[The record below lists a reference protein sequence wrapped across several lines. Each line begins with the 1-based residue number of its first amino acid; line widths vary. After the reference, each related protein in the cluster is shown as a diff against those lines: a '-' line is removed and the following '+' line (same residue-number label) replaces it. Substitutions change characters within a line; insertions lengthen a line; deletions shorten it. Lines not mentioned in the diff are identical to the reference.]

1 MKSFRQFI
9 IKNTIS
15 EYLEIPKDPK
25 TNKPAEFDWKALK
38 KRIRQVK
45 YKLGRDITQKEF
57 DRWVKT
63 QGKENESKW
72 RKLINKRKEV
82 ESEIKA
88 SQQGKSDAQ
97 SEWPSS
103 FDEDDP
109 TDVKKPKNQ
118 KLGDTT
124 KGGKVKTIKKP
135 KKPPGWKTRPFG
147 KPTGIDPSTGDAT
160 YVRPKDAP
168 KNEKGRRA
176 KRQKWDYEKVKSDID
191 KADLDRLSKGK
202 REYSTSKLAKQKYG
216 DWSTT
221 KYEKGTWYS
230 GVKPDRNTKYN
241 RVDQG
246 EVSRRARK
254 YTQKINQRRITSDAD
269 KVINKL
275 RKASKLQ
282 ARMDTAVS
290 TSQKPGTLSQK
301 TNELL
306 KSLRLKGKPKSSV
319 ISPKTYLSKG
329 GQTSLFPDT
338 HTVTPPPEPKTQ
350 RTSNWRKWRQTTLD
364 FSKKTPKVTK
374 NPQKTFNQMQ
384 KDISRIRGTQSTF
397 PKSNLSYK
405 IKKWTT
411 KIPKVG
417 LEPLTAIQGYARQ
430 RDVKNA
436 TPARAIT
443 GGLLKGGSFWQGF
456 KQGSKLSTA
465 AALKVTKHPA
475 YVAGAGLVGGLTG
488 GYLTSTG
495 TEYAFD
501 KLLGKR
507 GTRTQTQ
514 TQLQPPNNKTKT
526 KVITANPKNNKG
538 IILPPEGKKKKK
550 ITSFALNPAKV
561 NE

>member
-15 EYLEIPKDPK
+15 EFLEIPKDPK
-25 TNKPAEFDWKALK
+25 TNKTAEFDWSAL
-38 KRIRQVK
+38 RREVRRLRSR
-45 YKLGRDITQKEF
+45 LGRDITQKEL
-57 DRWVKT
+57 DKWVKT

-72 RKLINKRKEV
+72 RKLINKRKEAA
-82 ESEIKA
+82 SEKLA
-88 SQQGKSDAQ
+88 NQQGKFDAQ

-103 FDEDDP
+103 FDDDDP

-124 KGGKVKTIKKP
+124 KGGKVKTVKKP
-135 KKPPGWKTRPFG
+135 NKPPGWNKRPFG
-147 KPTGIDPSTGDAT
+147 KPTGIDPGTGTAT
-160 YVRPKDAP
+160 YVPPKDVP
-168 KNEKGRRA
+168 KSEKGRRA

-191 KADLDRLSKGK
+191 KADLDRLRKGK
-202 REYSTSKLAKQKYG
+202 QEYSTSKLAKQKYG

-282 ARMDTAVS
+282 ARMDKAVS

-306 KSLRLKGKPKSSV
+306 RDLRLKGKPKSSV
-319 ISPKTYLSKG
+319 IGPKTYLSKG

-364 FSKKTPKVTK
+364 FNKKTPKVTK

-405 IKKWTT
+405 IKKWVT
-411 KIPKVG
+411 KIPKAG
-417 LEPLTAIQGYARQ
+417 IEPLTAIQGYARQ

-443 GGLLKGGSFWQGF
+443 GGLLKGRSWWTGF
-456 KQGSKLSTA
+456 NRGSKLSTA

-495 TEYAFD
+495 TEFAFD
-501 KLLGKR
+501 QLLGKR

-514 TQLQPPNNKTKT
+514 TEPQKTKKDT

-538 IILPPEGKKKKK
+538 IILPPEGKKKKEPFYFG
-550 ITSFALNPAKV
+550 INPAKV
-561 NE
+561 SK

>member
-15 EYLEIPKDPK
+15 EFLEIPKDPK
-25 TNKPAEFDWKALK
+25 TNKTAEFDWSAL
-38 KRIRQVK
+38 RREVRRLRSR
-45 YKLGRDITQKEF
+45 LGRDITQKEL
-57 DRWVKT
+57 DKWVKT

-72 RKLINKRKEV
+72 RKLINKRKEAA
-82 ESEIKA
+82 SEIKA
-88 SQQGKSDAQ
+88 NQQGKFDAQ

-103 FDEDDP
+103 YDDDDP

-124 KGGKVKTIKKP
+124 KGGKVKTVKKP
-135 KKPPGWKTRPFG
+135 DKPPGWNKRPFG
-147 KPTGIDPSTGDAT
+147 KPTGIDPGTGTAT
-160 YVRPKDAP
+160 YVPPKDTP
-168 KNEKGRRA
+168 KSEKGRRA

-191 KADLDRLSKGK
+191 KADLDRLRKGK
-202 REYSTSKLAKQKYG
+202 QEYSTSKLAKQKYG

-254 YTQKINQRRITSDAD
+254 YTQKINQRRITSAAD
-269 KVINKL
+269 KVIIKL
-275 RKASKLQ
+275 RKANKLQ

-290 TSQKPGTLSQK
+290 TSKKPGTLSQK

-338 HTVTPPPEPKTQ
+338 QTVTPPPEPKTQ

-364 FSKKTPKVTK
+364 FNKKTPKVTK
-374 NPQKTFNQMQ
+374 NPQKTYNQMQ
-384 KDISRIRGTQSTF
+384 KDISRVRGTKSTF

-405 IKKWTT
+405 IKNLTK
-411 KIPKVG
+411 KIPKTG
-417 LEPLTAIQGYARQ
+417 IDPLTAISGYARQ

-443 GGLLKGGSFWQGF
+443 GGALKGLSSWQGF
-456 KQGSKLSTA
+456 KHGAKLSTL

-475 YVAGAGLVGGLTG
+475 YVGAAGIVGGITG
-488 GYLTSTG
+488 AVVAGTG

-501 KLLGKR
+501 KLLGKTA
-507 GTRTQTQ
+507 TRTQTQ
-514 TQLQPPNNKTKT
+514 FQPPNNKTKT

-538 IILPPEGKKKKK
+538 IILPPEGKKKNK
-550 ITSFALNPAKV
+550 ITSFAINPAKV
-561 NE
+561 NK